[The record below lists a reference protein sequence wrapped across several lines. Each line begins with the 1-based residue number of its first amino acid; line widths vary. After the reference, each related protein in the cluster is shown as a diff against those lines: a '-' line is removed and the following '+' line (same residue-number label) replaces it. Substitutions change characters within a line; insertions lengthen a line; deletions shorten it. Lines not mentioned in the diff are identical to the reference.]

1 MSKTKV
7 LVVEDETIVSKD
19 IQYSLDKLGYNVV
32 GASPTGELAIK
43 LLESINPDIILMDI
57 MLKGSLNGIETAN
70 LIYLKKNI
78 PIVFLTAYADDVTLS
93 KAKKTEPYGYIL
105 KPFKEIDLKT
115 NIELA
120 IYKHKKTSE
129 KLIET
134 EKDILYSIIKNKEEK
149 IKKEEID
156 FIFIKRNGIF
166 IKIKKEDIFYIEA
179 LKDYVVINLIN
190 EKYTIHSSMKKIEE
204 KIGNKEFFRIHRSYI
219 INLNKIKAIENT
231 NLKIENKNKLIPI
244 GGAYKENFYRK
255 INKI

>member
-1 MSKTKV
+1 MSKTNV
-7 LVVEDETIVSKD
+7 FVVEDETIVSKD

-32 GASPTGELAIK
+32 GSSSTGELAIK
-43 LLESINPDIILMDI
+43 LLDSISPDIILMDI
-57 MLKGSLNGIETAN
+57 MLKGNLNGIETAN
-70 LIYLKKNI
+70 LICLKKNI

-120 IYKHKKTSE
+120 IYRHKKINE
-129 KLIET
+129 KIN
-134 EKDILYSIIKNKEEK
+134 EKNILDSFIKNKEEK
-149 IKKEEID
+149 IKNVETE
-156 FIFIKRNGIF
+156 FIFIKSKGIF

-204 KIGNKEFFRIHRSYI
+204 KLGDKVFFRIQRSYI
-219 INLNKIKAIENT
+219 VNIEKIKTIENT

-244 GGAYKENFYRK
+244 GGAYKEKFFTK